1 MRVRLLRLP
10 KRTAIFPLVAD
21 VCHIWEAT
29 FFAFS
34 TPSPFGDTRN
44 FYASHIAENN
54 CFTQFVKVTPFC
66 TMARELPLSRFR
78 KRGRVGRSVQIWCPG
93 GSLGQISSFR
103 PAFPICLWF
112 RQKGVS
118 VMDGVIHVG
127 FLGHDSGFG
136 EVVGRALGEGFVS
149 RSSGDLRPSQLNEI
163 QEWSDVLL
171 VDLRSAAIGDDPGPG
186 LQLMDELS
194 KAPAHLPLIALCDA
208 DNRTLLFN
216 VMDHGAYDSVTN
228 PPNMAELRL
237 VLRRAKKFQTAQQ
250 ELEQLRSN
258 MRGTGRLHELI
269 GTSAPMQELFTLAQK
284 IAPCDVN
291 VLITGET
298 GTGKELL
305 ARAIHLMSAR
315 NARPLVAFS
324 CANLP
329 ETLVEDELFGHERGA
344 FTGALSMR
352 RGRLE
357 TADNATL
364 FLDEIGD
371 LGLGLQPKL
380 LRVLQERKFERLGSN
395 TTTSVNIRLICAT
408 HRNLDDMVQQGKF
421 REDLYYR
428 LNVVQ
433 MHLPSL
439 RDRRDDITLL
449 AQHFLQSS
457 AEQFKK
463 KSRRFSQMALHA
475 LEEYRWPGNVRE
487 LLNAVQRAVVLSEGQ
502 TVEVWHLPTAIRKGI
517 DGPQFNRSY
526 EEEVRQFKRRL
537 VLRSLRE
544 CGWRKAETARTLGV
558 ARGYLH
564 RLINQLGIEQGDEDC
579 TLPEKPEQLPVPER
593 VM

>member
-1 MRVRLLRLP
+1 M
-10 KRTAIFPLVAD
+10 
-21 VCHIWEAT
+21 E
-29 FFAFS
+29 
-34 TPSPFGDTRN
+34 
-44 FYASHIAENN
+44 
-54 CFTQFVKVTPFC
+54 
-66 TMARELPLSRFR
+66 
-78 KRGRVGRSVQIWCPG
+78 
-93 GSLGQISSFR
+93 
-103 PAFPICLWF
+103 
-112 RQKGVS
+112 
-118 VMDGVIHVG
+118 GVIHVG
-127 FLGHDSGFG
+127 FVGHDSGFA
-136 EVVGRALGEGFVS
+136 EIVGRALGEGFVC
-149 RSSGDLRPSQLNEI
+149 RASSDLQLSASTEI
-163 QEWSDVLL
+163 REWCDVLL
-171 VDLRSAAIGDDPGPG
+171 VDLRAAAGGEDLNPV
-186 LQLMDELS
+186 LRLMDDLS
-194 KAPAHLPLIALCDA
+194 KAPSHPPIIALCDA
-208 DNRTLLFN
+208 ENRTLLYS
-216 VMDHGAYDSVTN
+216 VMDHGAYDSLTN
-228 PPNMAELRL
+228 PPNMAEFRL
-237 VLRRAKKFQTAQQ
+237 VLRRAKKFQTAQK

-258 MRGTGRLHELI
+258 MGGTGRLHDLI
-269 GTSAPMQELFTLAQK
+269 GTSAPMQELFALAQK

-305 ARAIHLMSAR
+305 ARAIHQMSAR

-329 ETLVEDELFGHERGA
+329 ETLIEDELFGHERGA

-380 LRVLQERKFERLGSN
+380 LRVLQERTFERLGSN
-395 TTTSVNIRLICAT
+395 ATTSVNIRLICAT
-408 HRNLDDMVQQGKF
+408 HRNLDEMVEQGKF

-433 MHLPSL
+433 MHLPPL

-449 AQHFLQSS
+449 AQHFLRDS

-463 KSRRFSQMALHA
+463 KSRRFSQMAVHA

-517 DGPQFNRSY
+517 DGPEFNRSY

-537 VLRSLRE
+537 VLRTLRE

-564 RLINQLGIEQGDEDC
+564 RLINQLGIDQGDEDC
-579 TLPEKPEQLPVPER
+579 ALGEKPAQLAVPSR